1 MSSRL
6 KRAFSLLLAS
16 LFLFAPIPES
26 SHAAVGDTDSY
37 LSLNGTNQY
46 VDVAQGTDFAPR
58 GTYTVEAW
66 FNPSSITCT
75 FSGSTGCSIVSHPGD
90 FNLMIGDSTI
100 RVELGFNGNLG
111 STSIATGNTPVA
123 NTWQHIA
130 LVKSGA
136 SVTIYLNGS
145 SIATSTIS
153 GYSSAATSGNSFR
166 VGYDSYSRYFAGGID
181 EVRLYSSALTQAE
194 IRTDMVTWGP
204 VNASGLVA
212 YYDFNDASGSKI
224 ENKVSGS
231 TSTTELTLRNTPTY
245 STIESTTVSGIYT
258 TVTFGRSYLNANGG
272 WKVPSGLGAAD
283 VLVVAGGGGGSGGN
297 TNPGIC
303 ESGGGGGG
311 GGGQVR
317 TLTAQTL
324 AQGSV
329 VAVQVGAGGVG
340 GAGGVNGS
348 VFGKAGGSGFQS
360 FLNSITATGGGGGGT
375 TTTACKASPGGTSG
389 NGTYAGGSVSAIN
402 SGGGGGGGGNAAIGG
417 NGSTA
422 SGSTGGNGGAGS
434 TSSVTGS
441 TYGGGGGGG
450 INEYIAGGN
459 TTVGT
464 GGAGGGGTGKVG
476 FSNAAPNT
484 GGGGGGGTGGGGGS
498 GSVGGIGAAG
508 IVAIKFIQSATVNT
522 FALNGGA
529 TTAVYRVAI
538 NINFSVTQQSKVT
551 FTLNGKVLPGCKN
564 RTTSGNGSTW
574 VYNCSWKPSLH
585 GVASIVATA
594 TPLSGTGQITSN
606 TIRIPVTSR
615 TGYR

>member
-1 MSSRL
+1 
-6 KRAFSLLLAS
+6 
-16 LFLFAPIPES
+16 
-26 SHAAVGDTDSY
+26 VGDTDSY
-37 LSLNGTNQY
+37 LALNGTNQY
-46 VDVAQGTDFAPR
+46 ADVAQGTDFAPR
-58 GTYTVEAW
+58 GTYSVEAW

-75 FSGSTGCSIVSHPGD
+75 YSGSTGCSIVSHPGN
-90 FNLMIGDSTI
+90 FNLMIGDGTI

-111 STSIATGNTPVA
+111 STSISTGITPVA

-130 LVKSGA
+130 LVKNGA

-166 VGYDSYSRYFAGGID
+166 VGYDSYSRYFSGGID
-181 EVRLYSSALTQAE
+181 EVRLYSSALTQSE

-204 VNASGLVA
+204 INSSGLIA
-212 YYDFNDASGSKI
+212 YYDFNDVSGSKI
-224 ENKVSGS
+224 ANKVSGS
-231 TSTTELTLRNTPTY
+231 TSTTELTLRNTPTF
-245 STIESTTVSGIYT
+245 STIESTTVSGIHT
-258 TVTFGRSYLNANGG
+258 TVTFGRTYLNANGG
-272 WKVPSGLGAAD
+272 WKVPSGVGVVD

-324 AQGSV
+324 IQGSV
-329 VAVQVGAGGVG
+329 ISVQVGAGGVG
-340 GAGGVNGS
+340 GAGGVSGS

-360 FLNSITATGGGGGGT
+360 LLGSISSSGGSGGGT
-375 TTTACKASPGGTSG
+375 TSTTCKASPGGASG
-389 NGTYAGGSVSAIN
+389 NGTYAGGSVSASN
-402 SGGGGGGGGNAAIGG
+402 AGGGGGGGGNAAIGG
-417 NGSTA
+417 NGSAT

-434 TSSVTGS
+434 TSTVTGS

-464 GGAGGGGTGKVG
+464 GGNGGGGTGKVG
-476 FSNAAPNT
+476 FSNASPNT

-498 GSVGGIGAAG
+498 GSVGGTGASG
-508 IVAIKFIQSATVNT
+508 IVVIKFIQSATVNNFT
-522 FALNGGA
+522 LSGGA

-564 RTTSGNGSTW
+564 RSTSGSGSNW
-574 VYNCSWKPSLH
+574 VYECNWKPSLH
-585 GVASIVATA
+585 GMASIVATA
-594 TPLSGTGQITSN
+594 TPISGTGQITSS

-615 TGYR
+615 TGFR